1 MQSKKK
7 RIRILTNNEIN
18 ELYQIPSFSAVER
31 EEYFSL
37 DKELRTIINGIS
49 KIENRIYM
57 ILIIGY
63 FRYKPV
69 IHDISDLKTKKNIK
83 YIVQEYYPKINHNLQ
98 ITISK
103 RTKSRLTR
111 SMLSILGFRQLTPE
125 LKKALIIRL
134 KDVAT
139 ICMDPKYILDELLAF
154 LGQQRIALPG
164 YSTVQDLISEVL
176 NYERL
181 RISNIISKQ
190 MTNATAEKINSILH
204 NEGKLN
210 EIRGYSGNAKDFSP
224 SEIDKELCTHSV
236 IGDIYYEVK
245 NVINALDISPG
256 NMNYYATIVKH
267 STTFSL
273 KRHPKWQGILY
284 LCCYLY
290 FRYRD
295 INDKII
301 TAFRYLLKKHSE
313 ASVLSAK
320 QRVTEEIDLVN
331 KKMKFA
337 SDVFNCFIDKSLEDT
352 IPFGEVRKKVFSL
365 IPEDDLC
372 LVSQFFDKKQID
384 ATEYQWQY
392 IDSNHHRVA
401 NSIRKLFMAID
412 IVYDEEKTAIG
423 KQIKTTRDELKK
435 NGVLDSTDQ
444 RIIRPAEKSYIVN
457 EGAVNTERFEFHMYT
472 RVSNL
477 LENGSIY
484 SSESEKNK
492 RLEDDLIDA
501 YSWGKNQSA
510 LIEKT
515 GLVRLTTPIDET
527 LSELESRLNEQLKK
541 VTISINSDANE
552 FVKKQ
557 PKSSKLQWSLASK
570 KWKTSIDNPVYKQ
583 IKNIGIVDVMK
594 FVNAETDFL
603 SVFNAVSSRK
613 NNLEADHN
621 DLLACIF
628 GNGANYGIQKIANSS
643 DRSIST
649 LRGVND
655 KFIRPE
661 ITELAND
668 VVSDA
673 ISMLPIFKYWT
684 INEDSPFGSI
694 DGQKHSCRINTF
706 KTRFS
711 SKYFR
716 KGKGVS
722 AMTLVSN
729 HVPLATVVISPNE
742 YEGHFAFDL
751 LYNNSSEI
759 QPKSL
764 ATDNHGVNNVNFAI
778 LDIYDYQ
785 FSPRYA
791 KFKNIFNS
799 LFEVELIDDELVI
812 TLRKLIN
819 NKLIISEWNNIQHI
833 ICSLSRKMTEQST
846 VIKKLSNTK
855 RNSKTL
861 EALREYDRLVRCIY
875 VLNYVDDKTLRQFVQ
890 QALNRGE
897 AYHQLRRAIA
907 SVNGNQFRGGSDYQI
922 DQWNDCARLIANCI
936 IYYNAAIL
944 SGLVEKCEEQGN
956 KEAIDVLANLSP
968 VAWGHILL
976 GGNYSFEE
984 QAAITDLDGILENVD
999 PLSEEDEDID

>member
-1 MQSKKK
+1 MQVKKK
-7 RIRILTNNEIN
+7 RIRILSNNEIN
-18 ELYQIPSFSAVER
+18 ELYQIPAFSSVER

-37 DKELRTIINGIS
+37 DNELRAIINSIS

-57 ILIIGY
+57 ILITGY

-69 IHDISDLKTKKNIK
+69 IHDISDAKNQKDIK
-83 YIVQEYYPKINHNLQ
+83 YILGKYYPKVNGNIHMN
-98 ITISK
+98 ISK
-103 RTKSRLTR
+103 RTKSRLTSR
-111 SMLSILGFRQLTPE
+111 MLSILGFRQLTPD
-125 LKKALIIRL
+125 LKSFLIFRL

-181 RISNIISKQ
+181 RVSNIISSR
-190 MTNATAEKINSILH
+190 MTDATAEKINSILH
-204 NEGKLN
+204 NDGKLN
-210 EIRGYSGNAKDFSP
+210 EIRGCSGNAKDFSS
-224 SEIDKELCTHSV
+224 SEINKELCTHSI

-245 NVINALDISPG
+245 NIINALDISPG

-273 KRHPKWQGILY
+273 RRHPKWQGILY

-290 FRYRD
+290 FRYRE

-301 TAFRYLLKKHSE
+301 TAFRYLIKKHSE

-331 KKMKFA
+331 KKIKFA
-337 SDVFNCFIDKSLEDT
+337 SDVFNCFFDKNLEDS
-352 IPFGEVRKKVFSL
+352 IPFGEVRKKVFSF
-365 IPEDDLC
+365 ISEDDLC
-372 LVSQFFDKKQID
+372 LVSQFFDKKKID

-392 IDSNHHRVA
+392 IDSNHHKVA
-401 NSIRKLFMAID
+401 NTIRKLFMAID
-412 IVYDEEKTAIG
+412 IIYDEEKTAIG
-423 KQIKTTRDELKK
+423 KQIQTTRDELNK
-435 NGVLDSTDQ
+435 NGVLDSADL
-444 RIIRPAEKSYIVN
+444 RIIRPVEKHYIVN
-457 EGAVNTERFEFHMYT
+457 EGTVNTKRFEFHMYS

-492 RLEDDLIDA
+492 RLEDDLIDVDTWEK
-501 YSWGKNQSA
+501 SQSV

-515 GLVRLTTPIDET
+515 GLVRLMTPIEET
-527 LSELESRLNEQLKK
+527 LSELDSRLNEQLKN
-541 VTISINSDANE
+541 VSISINSDAND

-557 PKSSKLQWSLASK
+557 PKSNKLQWSLASK

-594 FVNAETDFL
+594 FVNKETDFL
-603 SVFNAVSSRK
+603 SVFNSVSSRK
-613 NNLEADHN
+613 NNLEADNN

-628 GNGANYGIQKIANSS
+628 GNGANYGIHKMANSS
-643 DRSIST
+643 DRSVNT

-661 ITELAND
+661 ITGLAND

-673 ISMLPIFKYWT
+673 ISMLPIFKHWT
-684 INEDSPFGSI
+684 INEDSPFGSV
-694 DGQKHSCRINTF
+694 DGQKHSCRINTL

-729 HVPLATVVISPNE
+729 HVPLATIVISPNE

-791 KFKNIFNS
+791 KFKKVFNG
-799 LFEVELIDDELVI
+799 LFEVELVEDELVI
-812 TLRKLIN
+812 TLRKAIN

-846 VIKKLSNTK
+846 VIKNYPIPKEIVKHLKLS
-855 RNSKTL
+855 
-861 EALREYDRLVRCIY
+861 
-875 VLNYVDDKTLRQFVQ
+875 
-890 QALNRGE
+890 
-897 AYHQLRRAIA
+897 
-907 SVNGNQFRGGSDYQI
+907 
-922 DQWNDCARLIANCI
+922 
-936 IYYNAAIL
+936 
-944 SGLVEKCEEQGN
+944 
-956 KEAIDVLANLSP
+956 
-968 VAWGHILL
+968 
-976 GGNYSFEE
+976 
-984 QAAITDLDGILENVD
+984 ENMTG
-999 PLSEEDEDID
+999 